1 MHDVEKWPNVLQKS
15 CGVNTTRFLNYVWTF
30 FNIKHRK
37 FKHGILFLTCNIKF
51 SNEYLWYRAWFTPH
65 LFNLAMHF
73 YPWFRN
79 LQNSL
84 ESTYARASFLVK
96 LQALDIFVFS
106 FRYFLLKAQPLKLDR
121 HVKILLLRGLVDCR
135 DVCSRK

>member
-1 MHDVEKWPNVLQKS
+1 MS
-15 CGVNTTRFLNYVWTF
+15 AC
-30 FNIKHRK
+30 
-37 FKHGILFLTCNIKF
+37 GILLGSPPIF
-51 SNEYLWYRAWFTPH
+51 STYQCTFVLGLEI
-65 LFNLAMHF
+65 
-73 YPWFRN
+73 